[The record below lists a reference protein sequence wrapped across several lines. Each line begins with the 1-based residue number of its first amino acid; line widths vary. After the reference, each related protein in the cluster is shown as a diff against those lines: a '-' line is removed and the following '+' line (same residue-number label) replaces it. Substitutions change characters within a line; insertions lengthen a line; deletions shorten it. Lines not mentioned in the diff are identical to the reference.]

1 MKKILFLLSA
11 LCLST
16 FAKSQTY
23 GNPKN
28 ELKLNIANT
37 IAIASVEF
45 GYERFLGNDQSF
57 EAIILFN
64 DRINYHSESGS
75 RKFNTTSFKLGY
87 NYYFGKDALGSGIYA
102 NPFIKIR
109 TGEFEENKVLEGNDT
124 PRTVETDMDSFI
136 VGLGGGYKWNFNN
149 KFVLGPFVNIARNFS
164 EEVKDRFS
172 AIEFNAGFQIGY
184 RF

>member
-1 MKKILFLLSA
+1 MKKVFFLLSA
-11 LCLST
+11 ICLST
-16 FAKSQTY
+16 FAKAQTS
-23 GNPKN
+23 GNPQN
-28 ELKLNIANT
+28 EIKLNIANT

-45 GYERFLGNDQSF
+45 GYERFLDDNQSI
-57 EAIILFN
+57 EAIVLFN

-75 RKFNTTSFKLGY
+75 RKFNTTSFKFGY
-87 NYYFGKDALGSGIYA
+87 NYYFGEDAGSGIYA

-109 TGEFEENKVLEGNDT
+109 TGDFTEDETIDE
-124 PRTVETDMDSFI
+124 RTVESETDMDSFI

-149 KFVLGPFVNIARNFS
+149 KFVLGPFINIGRNFS
-164 EEVKDRFS
+164 DEVKDRFS